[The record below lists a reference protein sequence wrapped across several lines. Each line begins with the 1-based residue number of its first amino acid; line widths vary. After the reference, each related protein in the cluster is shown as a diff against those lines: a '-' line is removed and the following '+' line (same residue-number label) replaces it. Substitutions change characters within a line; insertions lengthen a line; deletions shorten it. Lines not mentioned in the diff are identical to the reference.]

1 MRVWVVLLARR
12 DVGRGTVRGGE
23 GKVTRIS
30 NLPIDKRDNED
41 SRRECVSERGSS
53 WLWKKRKKKRVEEV
67 SGGRERE
74 SWWWGVG
81 LTSVVVLLM
90 LP

>member
-1 MRVWVVLLARR
+1 MLYKRERAMDYGGEEQRRCRERGEEGKVRVWVVLLARR

-41 SRRECVSERGSS
+41 SRRESVSERGS
-53 WLWKKRKKKRVEEV
+53 
-67 SGGRERE
+67 
-74 SWWWGVG
+74 
-81 LTSVVVLLM
+81 
-90 LP
+90 